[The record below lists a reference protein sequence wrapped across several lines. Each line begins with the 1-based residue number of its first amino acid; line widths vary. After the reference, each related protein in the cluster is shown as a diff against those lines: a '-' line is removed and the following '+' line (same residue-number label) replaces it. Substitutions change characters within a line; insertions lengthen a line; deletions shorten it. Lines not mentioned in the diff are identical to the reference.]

1 MGQKMKGD
9 FWKTRDFL
17 SQNLRISSA
26 NVCAEEDEESE
37 RGGRE
42 PFLSLD
48 CWVREQNEDLLLTCL
63 KLCL

>member
-42 PFLSLD
+42 HFYL
-48 CWVREQNEDLLLTCL
+48 
-63 KLCL
+63 